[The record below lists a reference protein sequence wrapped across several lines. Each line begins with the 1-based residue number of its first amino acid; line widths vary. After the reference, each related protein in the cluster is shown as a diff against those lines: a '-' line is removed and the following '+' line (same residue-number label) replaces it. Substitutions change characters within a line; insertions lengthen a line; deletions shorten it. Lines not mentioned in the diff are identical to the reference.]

1 MDGLAPEQ
9 ERSACVTLDQLGRL
23 LWRARQHDALTVVGN
38 VLHQGDQCIGAG
50 PTVGAGDHD
59 GPEALALERAPDR
72 ERRHDFRRRHHDIR
86 SVVAKPPRRAAG
98 TAGGLEPKPG
108 APQQRGGQPAPLLEL
123 GLGAEHQRR
132 PRGGSP
138 AEAAH
143 QPGERGPTVGRA
155 RRGHNREIVSPSGGG
170 HGVPHSRVVAGPAQR
185 GQCLADGLG
194 QM

>member
-1 MDGLAPEQ
+1 MHGLASEQ
-9 ERSACVTLDQLGRL
+9 QGSACVALDQLGRL
-23 LWRARQHDALTVVGN
+23 LRRARQHDALTVVGN
-38 VLHQGDQCIGAG
+38 VLHQGDQGIGAG

-59 GPEALALERAPDR
+59 GPEALALERAPDC

-86 SVVAKPPRRAAG
+86 VVAAEPPRRAAG
-98 TAGGLEPKPG
+98 TAGRLQPKPG
-108 APQQRGGQPAPLLEL
+108 AAQQRGDQPAPLLEL
-123 GLGAEHQRR
+123 GLGTEHQRR
-132 PRGGSP
+132 TRGGSS

-143 QPGERGPTVGRA
+143 QPCDRGPTVGGA
-155 RRGHNREIVSPSGGG
+155 RRGHNREVVSPRGGR